1 MQESR
6 KVEVLVTSEER
17 MKILNLV
24 QEGKITPQEG
34 VRLLEA
40 LAKTPS
46 GRSAPQTAVTL
57 PPPPL
62 APGGPRWLRVR
73 VTDTSTGKTRVN
85 VRLPVT
91 LLNAGVKMGARFS
104 PELAEEQMSEIM
116 DAIKA
121 GEIGQILDI
130 YDDEDKEHVEVL
142 LE

>member
-1 MQESR
+1 M
-6 KVEVLVTSEER
+6 VTSEER
-17 MKILNLV
+17 LKILNLV

-40 LAKTPS
+40 LAKTPAP
-46 GRSAPQTAVTL
+46 RSASPAAVIL
-57 PPPPL
+57 PPPPT

-85 VRLPVT
+85 IRLPVT

-104 PELAEEQMSEIM
+104 PELGQEQMGEIM
-116 DAIKA
+116 NAIKA

>member
-1 MQESR
+1 M
-6 KVEVLVTSEER
+6 TSEER
-17 MKILNLV
+17 LKILNLV

-40 LAKTPS
+40 LAKTTLPRPS
-46 GRSAPQTAVTL
+46 PPPPVVL

-73 VTDTSTGKTRVN
+73 VTDTATGKNRVN

-104 PELAEEQMSEIM
+104 PELDQEKMGEIM
-116 DAIKA
+116 NAIKA

-130 YDDEDKEHVEVL
+130 YDDEEKEHVEVL